1 VQVLIAIAVEV
12 LLIRYIID
20 VMHYERNL
28 CENIVKTIMGKKD
41 SLGSRQ
47 DMQDLDIRREL
58 WLNEPRRRGDSF
70 FMPEPIFILSAVEK
84 ANFLS
89 VLEKLKTPTN
99 YVSALHKRV
108 ADGKLRYMKSHDFHV
123 LMQQVWKD
131 NYITL
136 LLKA

>member
-1 VQVLIAIAVEV
+1 
-12 LLIRYIID
+12 
-20 VMHYERNL
+20 
-28 CENIVKTIMGKKD
+28 
-41 SLGSRQ
+41 
-47 DMQDLDIRREL
+47 
-58 WLNEPRRRGDSF
+58 
-70 FMPEPIFILSAVEK
+70 MPEPIFILSAVEK

>member
-47 DMQDLDIRREL
+47 DMQDLDI
-58 WLNEPRRRGDSF
+58 
-70 FMPEPIFILSAVEK
+70 
-84 ANFLS
+84 
-89 VLEKLKTPTN
+89 
-99 YVSALHKRV
+99 
-108 ADGKLRYMKSHDFHV
+108 
-123 LMQQVWKD
+123 
-131 NYITL
+131 
-136 LLKA
+136 